1 MRQRR
6 WKPKVTQL
14 HDDEQP
20 SEPRLFDLEKTRTR
34 TMQRAVKL
42 LAAKP
47 RSIGE
52 LRERLLEKKTTNES
66 VVDAVIKKLAEYG
79 YLDDRR
85 FALGYASSQVRQK
98 PVGLHRLQ
106 RALQQK
112 LVDQETAEEA
122 IRLVFEET
130 PETELI
136 DRAIAKRVRLRGQ
149 PKTRAET
156 KSLLDHLF
164 RQGFSF
170 ELVTEKVRAVAKE
183 SASDE
188 RVVELEDED
197 LP

>member
-6 WKPKVTQL
+6 WKPKVKQL
-14 HDDEQP
+14 HEDEQP
-20 SEPRLFDLEKTRTR
+20 GEPRLLDPEKARAR

-52 LRERLLEKKTTNES
+52 LRERLLEKKSTNES
-66 VVDAVIKKLAEYG
+66 VVDAVIKKLVEYG
-79 YLDDRR
+79 YLDDQR
-85 FALGYASSQVRQK
+85 FAVGYASSQVRQK

-112 LVDQETAEEA
+112 LVDQETADEA

-164 RQGFSF
+164 RQGFGF
-170 ELVTEKVRAVAKE
+170 ELVTEKVRALAKE
-183 SASDE
+183 SVDDE
-188 RVVELEDED
+188 RGVGLEDD
-197 LP
+197 DVL